1 MTTPPLPIPPAV
13 KRTIL
18 RCIENEE
25 YDWGKHSDLNEAR
38 QWLAELERQWPT
50 LACVPNGKDIFAGEY
65 PVSGE

>member
-38 QWLAELERQWPT
+38 QWLAELERQWP
-50 LACVPNGKDIFAGEY
+50 AMPNLEGGVDRFAQH
-65 PVSGE
+65 PVSGEA